1 MVNYIWM
8 LSKKVNL
15 KTSINWLIVF
25 TGQKKKKKISGDLI
39 IQQPVGDSAGCGSP
53 DKQTA
58 TLS

>member
-1 MVNYIWM
+1 MVNYDWI

-25 TGQKKKKKISGDLI
+25 TGQKNISGDLI

-53 DKQTA
+53 DKKTA